1 MDDLT
6 LLVPLGLACL
16 AVGGLLG
23 WLAGRS
29 RAVARIARLEAMLD
43 AGRDTEPRLQQA
55 LRALSFE
62 AAEHGAS
69 AVAGLVGPLGDTLG
83 KVERQMAV
91 VERERAAA
99 FAALETQVLTMH
111 RTSEQLR
118 AETAALVTA
127 LRAPQ
132 VRGRWGETQL
142 RRVVEAAGMLEHCD
156 FLEQPT
162 SSTSDGTLRPDLV
175 VTLAGGRQVVV
186 DAKVPFA
193 GYLEAMEARD
203 DRTRDLRLDAHA
215 RHLRAHVDELG
226 AKAYWERFEPSP
238 EFVVLFVPADAFLDA
253 ALARDATLL
262 EHAFTRD
269 VVLATPSTLMALLRT
284 IAYTWRQEALSRN
297 AREVH
302 ALGRELHARIGTLGG
317 HLSRVGSSLGNA
329 VTAFNAAVGTLEG
342 RVLVTARRLTD
353 LQVTTADLASPP
365 QVEVVARQ
373 LQAAELVGSGDPT
386 RPDGAGAGSDEVLA
400 LRRRHSAP

>member
-1 MDDLT
+1 MDPVDLL
-6 LLVPLGLACL
+6 LLVGATCL
-16 AVGGLLG
+16 AAGGLVG

-29 RAVARIARLEAMLD
+29 RALAHIARLEALLEMT
-43 AGRDTEPRLQQA
+43 RKSEPRLQQS
-55 LRALSFE
+55 LRALSRE
-62 AAEHGAS
+62 AADHNAA
-69 AVAGLVGPLGDTLG
+69 AVAGVVGPLGDTLD
-83 KVERQMAV
+83 KVERQLAV

-118 AETAALVTA
+118 TETAALVTA

-156 FLEQPT
+156 FREQPT
-162 SSTSDGTLRPDLV
+162 STTVDGTLRPDLLI
-175 VTLAGGRQVVV
+175 TLAGGRQVVV

-203 DRTRDLRLDAHA
+203 DRTRELRLDAHA
-215 RHLRAHVDELG
+215 RHLRAHVDQLG
-226 AKAYWERFEPSP
+226 AKEYWQRFQPSP

-262 EHAFTRD
+262 EHAFARD

-284 IAYTWRQEALSRN
+284 VAYTWRQDALSRN

-302 ALGRELHARIGTLGG
+302 ELGRELHSRLATLGG
-317 HLSRVGSSLGNA
+317 HLGRLGTTLDGA
-329 VTAFNAAVGTLEG
+329 VTAYNSAVGTLEG
-342 RVLVTARRLTD
+342 RVLVTARRLSD
-353 LQVTTADLASPP
+353 LQVTTADLATPS
-365 QVEVVARQ
+365 QVETVARQ
-373 LQAAELVGSGDPT
+373 LQAAELVGPGVPG
-386 RPDGAGAGSDEVLA
+386 PDAVLPFD
-400 LRRRHSAP
+400 RRQAVP

>member
-1 MDDLT
+1 MDDRTFPVVL
-6 LLVPLGLACL
+6 LGLACL
-16 AVGGLLG
+16 AAGALVGWLLG
-23 WLAGRS
+23 RTRS
-29 RAVARIARLEAMLD
+29 LARIARLEATLD
-43 AGRDTEPRLQQA
+43 AGRAAEPRLEQA

-62 AAEHGAS
+62 AAEHGATT
-69 AVAGLVGPLGDTLG
+69 VAGLVGPLGATLG

-111 RTSEQLR
+111 RTAEQLR
-118 AETAALVTA
+118 AETAALVGA

-132 VRGRWGETQL
+132 VRGRWGEAQL

-156 FLEQPT
+156 FVEQPT
-162 SSTSDGTLRPDLV
+162 SSTGDGTLRPDLV

-193 GYLEAMEARD
+193 GYLDAMEARD
-203 DRTRDLRLDAHA
+203 DATRDRRLDAHA
-215 RHLRAHVDELG
+215 RHLRAHVDQLG

-262 EHAFTRD
+262 EHAFARD

-284 IAYTWRQEALSRN
+284 IAYTWRQEALSHN

-317 HLSRVGSSLGNA
+317 HLSRVGSTLGGA
-329 VTAFNAAVGTLEG
+329 VTAYNAAVGTLEG
-342 RVLVTARRLTD
+342 RVLVTARRLSD
-353 LQVTTADLASPP
+353 LQVTTADLPTPA
-365 QVEVVARQ
+365 QVDVVARQ
-373 LQAAELVGSGDPT
+373 PQAAELVGP
-386 RPDGAGAGSDEVLA
+386 
-400 LRRRHSAP
+400 